1 MYKAIRTLRI
11 VIALIA
17 MGVPTVALVMG
28 YQQVFH
34 HMQML
39 VSLIAG
45 SLVCLVFWLVV
56 SLIYGRIYCS
66 TMCPL
71 GTAMD
76 CVSLLARTAERR
88 RRDYRYRPAAQKVR
102 MAFFCAV
109 VVLILC
115 GGSILPTL
123 FDPFT
128 AYARIVETLVARPL
142 HLLGLGDDIDAVR
155 FSLSAT
161 ALGAAYALFVV
172 VFAWRRG
179 RLLCN
184 MACPIGTLMGLAA
197 KRAVFH
203 VDINTDKCINCGE
216 CERVCKAEC
225 IDLINHTVDTSRCV
239 VCFDCMTV
247 CPNDAI
253 TYRTGRHRLR
263 MPMMQ
268 TTAGSGTAAECS
280 AKTTAQ
286 SSEIQQ

>member
-11 VIALIA
+11 LIALIA
-17 MGVPTVALVMG
+17 MVVLSVALIMG
-28 YQQVFH
+28 YQKVFH

-45 SLVCLVFWLVV
+45 SLVCLLFWLVV
-56 SLIYGRIYCS
+56 SVIYGRIYCS

-71 GTAMD
+71 GSAMD
-76 CVSLLARTAERR
+76 CVSLLGRVAERR
-88 RRDYRYRPAAQKVR
+88 RSQYRYSPPFSKVR
-102 MAFFCAV
+102 ISFLAAAII
-109 VVLILC
+109 LILC

-123 FDPFT
+123 LDPFT
-128 AYARIVETLVARPL
+128 AYASIVETLLARPL
-142 HLLGLGDDIDAVR
+142 HMLGLGTDIEAVR
-155 FSLSAT
+155 FSLSAS
-161 ALGAAYALFVV
+161 ALGAAYALFIV

-184 MACPIGTLMGLAA
+184 TACPVGTLMGFAA

-225 IDLINHTVDTSRCV
+225 IDLINHTIDVSRCV

-268 TTAGSGTAAECS
+268 TTAGPDTAAGCS
-280 AKTTAQ
+280 QKSTAHSTT
-286 SSEIQQ
+286 IK